1 MILLAQRGYKD
12 GRLEFQVQDTYIIHW
27 ARSLQLKWWQR
38 GKGGGIGHSP
48 RQAVMKKKFFITS
61 PAGGYAEIFLMEK
74 NFGIASGRTSDEL

>member
-27 ARSLQLKWWQR
+27 ASKFMSLQLKEGR
-38 GKGGGIGHSP
+38 GGGIGHSP